1 MPNTFVAAER
11 SIENKFKRGK
21 PGSREATTDI
31 SPAFQGWETNADDF
45 VPVVTH
51 FTSRIAPSHG

>member
-11 SIENKFKRGK
+11 SIANKFKRGK

-31 SPAFQGWETNADDF
+31 SPAF
-45 VPVVTH
+45 
-51 FTSRIAPSHG
+51 